1 VFLRFTNFYRRFIHR
16 YSAIIRP
23 LVDHITTAQAAPPP
37 RGEVDGSKKKKPQ
50 PTQKGPTKWYKP
62 WSWPDN
68 VRQAFLA
75 LRDKFTDA
83 PVLQHFNPAKPI
95 IVLTDASD
103 FAIAAILL
111 QPQGSKLA
119 TNCH

>member
-1 VFLRFTNFYRRFIHR
+1 
-16 YSAIIRP
+16 
-23 LVDHITTAQAAPPP
+23 
-37 RGEVDGSKKKKPQ
+37 
-50 PTQKGPTKWYKP
+50 
-62 WSWPDN
+62 

-75 LRDKFTDA
+75 LRNKFTDA
-83 PVLQHFNPAKPI
+83 LVLQHFDPAKPI

-119 TNCH
+119 TNCY

>member
-1 VFLRFTNFYRRFIHR
+1 
-16 YSAIIRP
+16 
-23 LVDHITTAQAAPPP
+23 
-37 RGEVDGSKKKKPQ
+37 
-50 PTQKGPTKWYKP
+50 
-62 WSWPDN
+62 

-75 LRDKFTDA
+75 LRDKFTDT
-83 PVLQHFNPAKPI
+83 PVLQHFDPAKPI

-111 QPQGSKLA
+111 QPQGSELA